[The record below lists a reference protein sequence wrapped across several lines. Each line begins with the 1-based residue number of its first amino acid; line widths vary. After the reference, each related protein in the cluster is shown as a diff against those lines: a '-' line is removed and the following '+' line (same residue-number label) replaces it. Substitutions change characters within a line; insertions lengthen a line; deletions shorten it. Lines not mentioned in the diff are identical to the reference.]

1 MAYNKVILVGNL
13 TKDVELK
20 QTPTGVSVATFS
32 VAVNRRYKD
41 ADGNQA
47 TDFINIVAWRKTAE
61 FVAQYFKKG
70 NPILIDGELQ
80 VRSYNDNNGNKRRG
94 NALFKL
100 WVNNKNGEANGA
112 DNKRLPAKC
121 TDSLNVCRDFF
132 NLFNRINAVG
142 IAKT

>member
-80 VRSYNDNNGNKRRG
+80 VRSYNDNNGNKRYVTEVIANEVAFVG
-94 NALFKL
+94 GKDVSAGAAPTY
-100 WVNNKNGEANGA
+100 VPEAYTNVGTA
-112 DNKRLPAKC
+112 APNFEAVSEEDDLP
-121 TDSLNVCRDFF
+121 F
-132 NLFNRINAVG
+132 
-142 IAKT
+142 